1 MVDQSRSNMATK
13 EELAA
18 WTVTEKQSSGAL
30 CECISISISEKMITL
45 KSNSSRALISSFVMK
60 LVELD
65 TGEEI
70 TCYFKFQKSK
80 AGHATVK
87 AESKFAIL
95 YRLTFGLN
103 PRKRYSNARQLANH
117 FKGEQFLVKYV
128 IETTELK
135 ESYRKA
141 TSINPVVPIV
151 TDEWT
156 IKGKLLAITKPRKPL
171 INRGNIEETS
181 RKSRGNI
188 EEKPRIANAG
198 KPHSYLASPTI
209 STASKSLLAIRQ
221 EGLRASASDDS
232 NAVDSQPITM
242 TPETKKQKAYVE
254 YF

>member
-1 MVDQSRSNMATK
+1 MEAFYHSSKPTE

-30 CECISISISEKMITL
+30 CECISISISEKMIML
-45 KSNSSRALISSFVMK
+45 KGNSSRALISSFVMK
-60 LVELD
+60 LVEDD

-70 TCYFKFQKSK
+70 TCYFKYKKSK

-117 FKGEQFLVKYV
+117 FIGEQFFVKYE

-135 ESYRKA
+135 DSYRKA
-141 TSINPVVPIV
+141 TNIKPILPIV

-156 IKGKLLAITKPRKPL
+156 YTGRLRAASRHRQPP
-171 INRGNIEETS
+171 INRGKVEETS
-181 RKSRGNI
+181 RKSRGKV
-188 EEKPRIANAG
+188 EEKSRIVNAEE
-198 KPHSYLASPTI
+198 PHSYLASPAI
-209 STASKSLLAIRQ
+209 STASKSLLALRQ
-221 EGLRASASDDS
+221 EGLRASACDGS

-242 TPETKKQKAYVE
+242 TPNSNTPKVYVE